1 MYRRPAI
8 GFYWASNTII
18 ARIRN
23 PLVVVS
29 KMEVE
34 HCSNNNDSSSTC
46 NEVPAPMTTWS
57 QCELQNLRGAFEL
70 LDTENKGEIS
80 IDELRGA
87 LEELRTL
94 HNNDANST
102 GVRNNIQS
110 LLTSLQSFK
119 SDAKL
124 SLPDFVSLLTS
135 PNPTYWKD
143 DVEKVFGLFDANG
156 KGYITM
162 DDLRTVAHDLG
173 ERYVSDA
180 EIHEM
185 MQRVSSSGRVTLDQ
199 FREIMSNNTVLW
211 WRFSKMRAMPVR
223 VQLEVDGPVYR
234 MILPL

>member
-1 MYRRPAI
+1 
-8 GFYWASNTII
+8 
-18 ARIRN
+18 
-23 PLVVVS
+23 
-29 KMEVE
+29 MEVE
-34 HCSNNNDSSSTC
+34 HCSSNNDNSSTG

-57 QCELQNLRGAFEL
+57 QCELQNLRDAFEL
-70 LDTENKGEIS
+70 LDTEKKGVII
-80 IDELRGA
+80 IDQLRSA

-94 HNNDANST
+94 HNNDTNST
-102 GVRNNIQS
+102 GARKNIQS
-110 LLTSLQSFK
+110 LLVSLQSFK

-211 WRFSKMRAMPVR
+211 
-223 VQLEVDGPVYR
+223 
-234 MILPL
+234 